1 MNTGRSIRLIKN
13 AARKHLGREIAVE
26 LGVNPNRWS
35 GAVRSWIVEFQE
47 RDGDESL
54 PAFDSLFK
62 HASPS
67 GPGAEFSSS

>member
-1 MNTGRSIRLIKN
+1 MNTARSIRLIKN

-47 RDGDESL
+47 RDRDESL
-54 PAFDSLFK
+54 PAFDRLFK
-62 HASPS
+62 DASPS
-67 GPGAEFSSS
+67 SSGAEFSSS